1 MARLPASGQSGMI
14 RTVFEDTEDAVRGYY
29 LYPVIPALALVL
41 MPFLP
46 FVNTSQLWF
55 GLPRMIVWG
64 ALSCLALTIS
74 LIPTERG
81 IAAREEDE

>member
-1 MARLPASGQSGMI
+1 M
-14 RTVFEDTEDAVRGYY
+14 TTEDLVRGYY
-29 LYPVIPALALVL
+29 LYPVLPALALVL

-46 FVNTSQLWF
+46 FVNTTQLWF

-74 LIPTERG
+74 LIPTERR
-81 IAAREEDE
+81 ITAREEEQ